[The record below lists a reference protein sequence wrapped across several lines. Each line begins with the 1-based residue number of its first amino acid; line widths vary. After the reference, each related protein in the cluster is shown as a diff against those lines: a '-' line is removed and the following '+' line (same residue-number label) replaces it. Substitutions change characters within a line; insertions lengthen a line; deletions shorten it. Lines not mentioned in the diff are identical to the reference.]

1 MLGKIFQARNIVNLL
16 VSVLSRSINKE
27 VTQVAADSGGDARGH
42 RRVAV
47 DSRTTTDDCSASK
60 GLKSI
65 YQRYE
70 FNILN

>member
-1 MLGKIFQARNIVNLL
+1 MLGKSFQARNIVNLL
-16 VSVLSRSINKE
+16 VSVLSRSKNTA
-27 VTQVAADSGGDARGH
+27 VTQVAADSGDARGH